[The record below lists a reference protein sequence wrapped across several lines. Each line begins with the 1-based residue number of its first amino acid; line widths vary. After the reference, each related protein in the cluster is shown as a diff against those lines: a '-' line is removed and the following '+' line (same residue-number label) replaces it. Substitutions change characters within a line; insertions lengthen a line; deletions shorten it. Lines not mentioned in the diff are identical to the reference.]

1 MIIILISKGLQI
13 HRKKSKSKSE
23 KEIIFAPLSVTARC
37 LSTNLMELCEIFR
50 VIVAST
56 ELALRFMVA
65 LRTTTFLLYA
75 IDILGANAESAH
87 VLVHL

>member
-1 MIIILISKGLQI
+1 
-13 HRKKSKSKSE
+13 
-23 KEIIFAPLSVTARC
+23 
-37 LSTNLMELCEIFR
+37 MELCEIFR

-65 LRTTTFLLYA
+65 LCTTTFLLDA
-75 IDILGANAESAH
+75 VDILGANAESAH